1 MYTLEL
7 KLMVLRR
14 MPIAERSGGKNVVIY
29 MEYKDELKSSFQ
41 NFNSLRTQD
50 HRSTFDYC
58 YGYFYNN
65 RGHLCDDIEK
75 SCMILWSY
83 LASWGMLRG
92 SSGLLQKSPAALIP
106 LIEFID
112 KSDEKLWEIDV
123 PNYDNENN
131 LNKIWS
137 LYKGIKKILLD
148 KQIATPTDTLVTK
161 IMLGVYANVP
171 AFDQYFTSFLKIQG
185 NTQKFGKKSLKDIY
199 YFYKKY
205 QKVIDNIASVAVLV
219 FPGSTPIKA
228 IYTIAKIIDMIGF
241 TLGQK
246 KSDKKLK
253 QSKSK
258 KQ

>member
-1 MYTLEL
+1 
-7 KLMVLRR
+7 
-14 MPIAERSGGKNVVIY
+14 

-41 NFNSLRTQD
+41 NFNSLRTHD
-50 HRSTFDYC
+50 HRYSTFDYC

-185 NTQKFGKKSLKDIY
+185 NTQKFGKKSLKVIY
-199 YFYKKY
+199 DFYKKY

-219 FPGSTPIKA
+219 FPGSTPVKA

-246 KSDKKLK
+246 KTKKNQTKKLK